1 MIRKHY
7 IKNNIRKLKIPSD
20 IINSVAKV
28 FCLICDKKPPKK
40 NTNVLNNNNNNQS
53 STLYKKINEFIYSPL
68 KGMNNVLNGK
78 KNSMVGVFQHDG
90 KTYEFR
96 KISPKN
102 VIVFIPEKE

>member
-1 MIRKHY
+1 MIVNLSKAAEMLGTTKQNLSH
-7 IKNNIRKLKIPSD
+7 
-20 IINSVAKV
+20 KV
-28 FCLICDKKPPKK
+28 
-40 NTNVLNNNNNNQS
+40 
-53 STLYKKINEFIYSPL
+53 
-68 KGMNNVLNGK
+68 NGK